1 MSGSPVSAETPPGKH
16 STGLRR
22 GEEPASVLL
31 SALQTPAT
39 DPRGTTSLTPTTSP
53 KASVIGGR
61 WTGLTPTSTRHP
73 LPQGAS
79 PMHQLTPIDRGEVY
93 EPKPWDLIDPDTNA
107 VDHDRCGRVDFD
119 NDESATLF
127 VTRLVERSPQA
138 RDLDDLRPTLEVES
152 LADVRLTINLDGDD
166 VFTHVPAHL
175 KDVTMPLHDRLDDA
189 DVLRFGREV
198 IAAL

>member
-1 MSGSPVSAETPPGKH
+1 MK
-16 STGLRR
+16 R
-22 GEEPASVLL
+22 
-31 SALQTPAT
+31 
-39 DPRGTTSLTPTTSP
+39 
-53 KASVIGGR
+53 
-61 WTGLTPTSTRHP
+61 
-73 LPQGAS
+73 
-79 PMHQLTPIDRGEVY
+79 QLTPIDRGEVY
-93 EPKPWDLIDPDTNA
+93 EPKPWGLIDPVTNA

-119 NDESATLF
+119 NHESATLF

-198 IAAL
+198 IAALVGRGWDTDLFHHLTETFARITGEVLADPAKEY